1 VSHLSSLLLQ
11 EYLLAYGYLNPERPC
26 IKDDI
31 KTALTAFQTMNLGYM
46 DLEITGEC
54 DATTVKVMNQ
64 PRCGCEDIVKFQK
77 KMMPQNF
84 IGPQEYRL
92 GSTKWRKKEL
102 TWSVLK
108 YPENPRTTSRISRS
122 QVDDAM
128 KRALDIWA
136 KETTLTFRE
145 LKNNPNA
152 DITIKFETGRH
163 TTSPPYYDFD
173 GPGNVLAHAFFPE
186 SGVVHFDDDEFYV
199 LNNNDGT
206 ELYIV
211 AAHEFGH
218 TLGISHSNINSALM
232 APYYSYSKTL
242 QLDQDDIAA
251 VQALYGKSSNRV
263 TTTQRPTNPPTTSK
277 TTGITNPP
285 TPRPTTR
292 PSPQPDYCNM
302 RIKASFEID
311 GKTFLFTREKAG
323 SRQTK
328 TYVYEFSSSAS
339 GLTFESRKPIEEVFT
354 KTGSRRYPRAY
365 PYRVDAAA
373 YIPDRRYIFLFSGT
387 RAYRYSTNG
396 KTEGPFNLDRN
407 EGFPKW
413 MDVSE
418 FPERPRAAV
427 AMPYSR
433 YNAYYMLIFGT
444 TMVWDWNFYT
454 QRVGAWAY
462 PIDVFGRNMPQRV
475 DGAHLQKSK
484 RNVIF
489 FKTDKFYNFDIK
501 YRRVVDAAAKDVKK
515 DFFGGNCG

>member
-1 VSHLSSLLLQ
+1 MD
-11 EYLLAYGYLNPERPC
+11 PDKPC
-26 IKDDI
+26 TKYDI
-31 KTALTAFQTMNLGYM
+31 EAGIVAFQTMNLGLN
-46 DLEITGEC
+46 DIEITGKC
-54 DATTVKVMNQ
+54 DSKTVEVMGWQ
-64 PRCGCEDIVKFQK
+64 RCGCTDTGKDRDK

-92 GSTKWRKKEL
+92 GNTKWRKKEL

-108 YPENPRTTSRISRS
+108 YPANPVTTSRISPS

-186 SGVVHFDDDEFYV
+186 SGVVHFDDDENYI
-199 LNNNDGT
+199 LNSNAGT

-232 APYYSYSKTL
+232 APYYRYSSTL
-242 QLDQDDIAA
+242 RLDPDDIGA
-251 VQALYGKSSNRV
+251 VQALYGKSDKN
-263 TTTQRPTNPPTTSK
+263 NPTTPK
-277 TTGITNPP
+277 PTTLK
-285 TPRPTTR
+285 PTTR
-292 PSPQPDYCNM
+292 MTNQPTTRRPSPAPEYCNIK
-302 RIKASFEID
+302 IKASFEKD
-311 GKTFLFTREKAG
+311 GKTYLFAREKAG
-323 SRQTK
+323 VRKTK
-328 TYVYEFSSSAS
+328 TYVYQFSSTQD
-339 GLTFESRKPIEEVFT
+339 GLKFESRKPIEEVFT
-354 KTGSRRYPRAY
+354 KVGSTRYPRAY

-373 YIPDRRYIFLFSGT
+373 YIPDRKYIFLFSGT
-387 RAYRYSTNG
+387 RAYRYSTSG
-396 KTEGPFNLDRN
+396 QTEGPFNLDRSD
-407 EGFPKW
+407 GFPKW

-444 TMVWDWNFYT
+444 TMVWDWNFFS

-475 DGAHLQKSK
+475 DGAHLQKDKS
-484 RNVIF
+484 NVIF
-489 FKTDKFYNFDIK
+489 FKNDAFYNFDLR
-501 YRRVVDAAAKDVKK
+501 YRRVLESTAKDVKK
-515 DFFGGNCG
+515 DFFGGSCA